1 MADNV
6 TRRGFLGL
14 GAGLSAA
21 AFLAACSPSTNTSG
35 ASGAASGGTKRI
47 VAGEWG
53 GVWDKALQVVTPPFT
68 QRTGIEVLNSV
79 TTGGQLTVI
88 EQNPGQYDM
97 NWLIGSDAARGFK
110 SGVLDA
116 IDTSKIKNLDAIIP
130 RLKDGQMVDG
140 KLTGVPISYGA
151 NGILWRK
158 DKVPFEIKSWKDLW
172 RPELK
177 GQIAIQNA
185 PSIGGLFLIYA
196 AGQAYG
202 NGPDDF
208 EAGWKALERLKDN
221 VQFLYTVSS
230 DPINKIASGAVSVV
244 VTIADQGIPLK
255 GQNVEVTV
263 PQEGAAWSLQ
273 NITIPVASKNKDLA
287 YEFINYMLED
297 ETQIAW
303 SKNAKIAPAS
313 TAVQLPSDV
322 QANLVEDDAVA
333 DRLWPI
339 DWLQLGENIEDWT
352 TRWQR
357 IFT

>member
-1 MADNV
+1 MAVNV
-6 TRRGFLGL
+6 SRRGFLGL
-14 GAGLSAA
+14 GAGVGAA
-21 AFLAACSPSTNTSG
+21 AVLGACSPSDSG
-35 ASGAASGGTKRI
+35 AKTSAARSTKRI

-68 QRTGIEVLNSV
+68 ERTGIEVLNSV

-88 EQNPGQYDM
+88 EQSPGQYDM

-110 SGVLDA
+110 TGVLDA

-158 DKVPFEIKSWKDLW
+158 DKVPFEITSWKDLW

-208 EAGWKALERLKDN
+208 EAGWKALDRLKDN

-230 DPINKIASGAVSVV
+230 DPINKIASGSVAVV

-255 GQNVEVTV
+255 EQKVEVTV
-263 PQEGAAWSLQ
+263 PEEGAAWSLQ
-273 NITIPVASKNKDLA
+273 NITIPAAAKNKDLA

-297 ETQIAW
+297 STQIEW

-313 TAVQLPSDV
+313 TSVTLPADV
-322 QANLVEDDAVA
+322 QSNLVEDQAVA

-339 DWLQLGENIEDWT
+339 DWLQLGENIESWT

-357 IFT
+357 IFS